1 MRILTIIIALLLGL
15 ALVCDGTKSMDPYEP
30 VPGAYDGL
38 TDQQITNMEAEQE
51 ASRLID
57 QEVSRGSERVMVMEA
72 TAYTWTGQRT
82 ASGTWPAIGTVA
94 TDPEVI
100 PLGTKIWVEGYGE
113 AVALDTGGLVKG
125 NIIDLYFPTESECWE
140 FGRRQVE
147 VLILNE
153 K

>member
-1 MRILTIIIALLLGL
+1 MRVLIFIVALLLGL
-15 ALVCDGTKSMDPYEP
+15 ALVCDGISVDPYEP

-38 TDQQITNMEAEQE
+38 TAEEIQQLETERE

-57 QEVSRGSERVMVMEA
+57 EEVSRGGGRILTMEA
-72 TAYTWTGQRT
+72 TAYTWTGCRT

-113 AVALDTGGLVKG
+113 AVAEDTGGAVKG
-125 NIIDLYFPTESECWE
+125 NVIDVYLPTEAECWQW
-140 FGRRQVE
+140 GRQQVE
-147 VLILNE
+147 VRVIE
-153 K
+153 P